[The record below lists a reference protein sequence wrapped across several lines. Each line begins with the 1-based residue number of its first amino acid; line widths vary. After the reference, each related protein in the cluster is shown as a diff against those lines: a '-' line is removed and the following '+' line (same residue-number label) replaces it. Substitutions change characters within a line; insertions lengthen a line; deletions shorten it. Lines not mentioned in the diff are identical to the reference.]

1 MNEVQIDLSQ
11 GPDSLKRKFVGAYIL
26 GGSPERLRQCVKINI
41 VPNVGLLFTTKK
53 RNFMRVMSSMLFTM
67 VILCEWVESY
77 ERF

>member
-41 VPNVGLLFTTKK
+41 VPNVGIAFYYEEKEFYEGDEFDVIY
-53 RNFMRVMSSMLFTM
+53 NGDFVRVGE
-67 VILCEWVESY
+67 IGEE
-77 ERF
+77 